1 VHGYEYEYVS
11 VVYACVIVCLCAC
24 ASRCGLC
31 VCHGAHVYAY
41 VCTMVCI
48 SNTPTNL
55 PALQQGDGLEIGLEK
70 V

>member
-24 ASRCGLC
+24 ASRYGLC
-31 VCHGAHVYAY
+31 VCHGAHVY
-41 VCTMVCI
+41 VCTMVST

-55 PALQQGDGLEIGLEK
+55 PALQQGD
-70 V
+70 